1 MIKKED
7 LSEYKINSEDLV
19 SIKTMGHI
27 YEICYLQKRNNK
39 ITTRLIDKD
48 HYMFLNSGEIKNCK
62 HIDNRAESKFQV
74 GQSLK
79 RLRDYINTNV
89 VLTRLN

>member
-48 HYMFLNSGEIKNCK
+48 HYMFLNSGKIKNCK
-62 HIDNRAESKFQV
+62 HIDKMTEKKIKSRK
-74 GQSLK
+74 K
-79 RLRDYINTNV
+79 
-89 VLTRLN
+89 